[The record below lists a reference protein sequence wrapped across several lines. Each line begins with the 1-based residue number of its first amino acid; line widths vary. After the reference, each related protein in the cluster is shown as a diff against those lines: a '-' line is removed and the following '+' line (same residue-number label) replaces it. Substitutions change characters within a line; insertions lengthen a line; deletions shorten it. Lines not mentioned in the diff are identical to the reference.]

1 MITPADI
8 ENKEFSRGV
17 RGYKEDEVDE
27 FLDLII
33 LDMEKLLKEYREIL
47 SEDIPASKRFWKL
60 EKKIR
65 EDQKN
70 PGVLIDDMRRSTM
83 LVDLYNLISWQVIT
97 LEDLSDFSEDL
108 QKKVAWFTGR

>member
-1 MITPADI
+1 M
-8 ENKEFSRGV
+8 NKGNTMAEYEF
-17 RGYKEDEVDE
+17 KEKDWKLFRAKIGGWQEAY
-27 FLDLII
+27 
-33 LDMEKLLKEYREIL
+33 MEKLLKEYREIL

-108 QKKVAWFTGR
+108 QKKIAWFTER